1 MGFFKKITK
10 AVSKPVV
17 SAVKSTVK
25 NAVPLTAAFLTG
37 GASLTTLKPSGGLF
51 DKAYGAIGMG
61 APKDIGASIEQVAV
75 DYAQE
80 KISNEAERFVTKQVT
95 KATMPRKNSQ
105 TTSITKPITESASET
120 FDTIAE
126 KVGGKSKL
134 YIIIGGVFVVIF
146 ASMFMRGKK

>member
-1 MGFFKKITK
+1 
-10 AVSKPVV
+10 
-17 SAVKSTVK
+17 
-25 NAVPLTAAFLTG
+25 
-37 GASLTTLKPSGGLF
+37 
-51 DKAYGAIGMG
+51 MG

-105 TTSITKPITESASET
+105 TTSITKPIIESASET